1 MKTFKKL
8 SLHTVAI
15 VMCGGFLSSTVSAG
29 QNQVQGVT
37 VDHYKT
43 VVNQRPYRVEVC
55 SDVAVSGDR
64 TRDTVTGAIIGGII
78 GHQIG
83 NGDERKDNR
92 NIGAVIGGMIGHD
105 NSDAVGGYRTQCR
118 IETRYEEET
127 VEVYSHSTISF
138 IDNGRKYIL
147 QFQRR

>member
-1 MKTFKKL
+1 MKAFQKIG
-8 SLHTVAI
+8 VAL
-15 VMCGGFLSSTVSAG
+15 VVCGSVLSSTAFAQ

-37 VDHYKT
+37 VDHYKH

-55 SDVAVSGDR
+55 NEVPVSGDR
-64 TRDTVTGAIIGGII
+64 TGDTLKGAIIGGII
-78 GHQIG
+78 GHQIDRD
-83 NGDERKDNR
+83 NGSE
-92 NIGAVIGGMIGHD
+92 IGAILGGATGHD
-105 NSDAVGGYRTQCR
+105 NSNARGGYRTQCR